1 MIWSKVGRN
10 ISLMRKDKLLY
21 FMAIPG
27 ILYFIVFDYI
37 PMYGIL
43 ISFKDY
49 SIYNGFMESDWVGL
63 DNFKQLFNTYG
74 FTRALRN
81 TIVISFYQLIFAFP
95 VPIILAVLL
104 NEIRKVAFQRFVQTA
119 IYLPHFVSWIIIG
132 GILFAILSPSTGIIR
147 EIASFFGYE
156 GTIPNLLNNKHYFRG
171 VLVVSNV
178 WKEAGFGTV
187 LYMATITTINP
198 QLYEAAKVDGAEKM
212 RQIWHITLPGLRTT
226 IVILFIFRVGQI
238 LNAGLEQVFALYSP
252 LVYEV
257 SEILDTYVYKLAFNE
272 AKFAL
277 ATATGVFKGLVGL
290 TLVLIAN
297 YIAKKIDSESG
308 LF

>member
-1 MIWSKVGRN
+1 MRAQNMWRQI
-10 ISLMRKDKLLY
+10 RKDKILY
-21 FMAIPG
+21 VMVIPG
-27 ILYFIVFDYI
+27 ILYFFVFDYI
-37 PMYGIL
+37 PMYGVL
-43 ISFKDY
+43 MAFKDY
-49 SIYNGFMESDWVGL
+49 SIFEGFMDSDWVGL
-63 DNFKQLFNTYG
+63 ANFQQLFNTYG

-81 TIVISFYQLIFAFP
+81 TIIISIYQLVFAFP
-95 VPIILAVLL
+95 IPILLAILL
-104 NEIRKVAFQRFVQTA
+104 NELRSVLYQRFVQTA
-119 IYLPHFVSWIIIG
+119 IYLPHFVSWVIIG
-132 GILFAILSPSTGIIR
+132 GIMFAILSPSTGVIY

-156 GTIPNLLNNKHYFRG
+156 GKVTNFLNSKEYFRG
-171 VLVVSNV
+171 LLVVSNI

-187 LYMATITTINP
+187 LYMATIATINP
-198 QLYEAAKVDGAEKM
+198 QQYEAAKVDGAGKL
-212 RQIWHITLPGLRTT
+212 RQMWHVTLPGLRTT
-226 IVILFIFRVGQI
+226 IVILLIFRVGQL

-277 ATATGVFKGLVGL
+277 ATATGVFKALVCL
-290 TLVLIAN
+290 VLVLITN

>member
-132 GILFAILSPSTGIIR
+132 GILFAILSPSTGVIR

-156 GTIPNLLNNKHYFRG
+156 GTIANLLNNKHYFRG

-198 QLYEAAKVDGAEKM
+198 QLYEAAKVDGAQKM